1 MCCSKQIL
9 DYNLASFTLPDSR
22 LEYLFQK
29 FQLEYCQ
36 KLYNF
41 DIISYIDFA
50 IAVYEDYK
58 ALTGLRKN
66 LYDYRAN
73 YKNFLDEDK
82 ESDTNLYSF
91 HINISQNFKTINV
104 QVKNNMNKFNYCNEN
119 GRTCIMLP
127 FRKSNNF
134 NLYGWYQDFQKDSLM
149 FLNGKYYSNN
159 NIQCPDWL
167 RKIFVIF
174 QSVPTQIKN

>member
-1 MCCSKQIL
+1 
-9 DYNLASFTLPDSR
+9 
-22 LEYLFQK
+22 
-29 FQLEYCQ
+29 
-36 KLYNF
+36 
-41 DIISYIDFA
+41 
-50 IAVYEDYK
+50 
-58 ALTGLRKN
+58 
-66 LYDYRAN
+66 
-73 YKNFLDEDK
+73 
-82 ESDTNLYSF
+82 
-91 HINISQNFKTINV
+91 
-104 QVKNNMNKFNYCNEN
+104 MNKFNYCNEN